1 LENSGFDYRSRVFL
15 VLWAVNFVFTFAV
28 SLISTPRP
36 YLAKEFVSGADVEAA
51 TMEAYGIMLSLGFV
65 AVTLGYLLGGF
76 AADLIGRK
84 RVIVLSFF
92 ILAFGCG
99 LFSIASGLSFLFLAS
114 FVEMFSVGFS
124 GPAIS
129 AFVADCSAQSSRGKA
144 YGVFNLS
151 WVSAQVPAPLLGG
164 FLADAVNL
172 RSPFVIATFV
182 SVVGLTLSIFL
193 RSGARENKQ
202 EAELDRMSFEDPDS
216 KPIMPL
222 LNVIA
227 LFSATNL
234 ANGLLN
240 GFVGPLLSGFLIFK
254 LNADPT
260 MYGLVLSISSSLV
273 TGLVQIPGGILTDR
287 FGRKPL
293 VLFGFLGVPLVLVL
307 AFSRTLL
314 EFGLIMGGISAV
326 GNISSPAI
334 SAWLMD
340 LVPQQRRATIS
351 GITQTL
357 NGAGLSVGPTIGSYV
372 WNSTKPDATMPCGF
386 AALIFAVSLPFYLM
400 IKETKKGAPQQSVQH
415 DFDTS

>member
-1 LENSGFDYRSRVFL
+1 MGTNGFDYRSRVFW
-15 VLWAVNFVFTFAV
+15 VLWIVNFVFTFAV
-28 SLISTPRP
+28 SIISTPRP
-36 YLAKEFVSGADVEAA
+36 YLAKEFVSGGDVEAA

-76 AADLIGRK
+76 AADWVGRK
-84 RVIVLSFF
+84 RVIALSFF

-99 LFSIASGLSFLFLAS
+99 LFTIAPNLSFLFLAS

-129 AFVADCSAQSSRGKA
+129 ALVADYSAQCSRGKA
-144 YGVFNLS
+144 FGIFNLS

-164 FLADAVNL
+164 FLAETVNL
-172 RSPFVIATFV
+172 RSPFIIAVFV
-182 SVVGLTLSIFL
+182 SVVGMMFSIL
-193 RSGARENKQ
+193 LKGKSDKNKQ
-202 EAELDRMSFEDPDS
+202 ASEEHQTSFEEPDP
-216 KPIMPL
+216 KPLMPL
-222 LNVIA
+222 LRVIL
-227 LFSATNL
+227 LFSIANL

-260 MYGLVLSISSSLV
+260 MYGLILSISSSLV
-273 TGLVQIPGGILTDR
+273 TGLVQIPGGILTDK

-293 VLFGFLGVPLVLVL
+293 VLLGFLGVPLVFAL
-307 AFSRTLL
+307 AFSRTFL
-314 EFGLIMGGISAV
+314 EFGLIMSGISAV

-340 LVPQQRRATIS
+340 LVPQHRRASVS

-357 NGAGLSVGPTIGSYV
+357 NGVGLSIGPTTGSYV
-372 WNSTKPDATMPCGF
+372 WNLTKPDATTPCGI
-386 AALIFAVSLPFYLM
+386 AALIFAVQLPFYLM
-400 IKETKKGAPQQSVQH
+400 LRETKKEAHQSEKA
-415 DFDTS
+415 